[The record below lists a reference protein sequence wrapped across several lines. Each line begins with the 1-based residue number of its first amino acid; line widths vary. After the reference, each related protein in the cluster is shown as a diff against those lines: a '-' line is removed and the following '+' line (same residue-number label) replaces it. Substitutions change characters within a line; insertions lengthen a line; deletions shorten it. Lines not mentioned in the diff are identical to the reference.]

1 MKNKKLLYILIPLTL
16 LVWGIIVYRIIATA
30 NSGNENQIQSMQQIE
45 NATIENMNDTFLIN
59 PNYRDPFLGKMI
71 NKILPSTNATTSS
84 LPKTISTVKNTP
96 IVSSWPA
103 IVYLGIIKNQKSNK
117 QLTLVQ
123 INGQSYSM
131 KIGETVNAI
140 ELCKVF
146 KDSIEVKFG
155 KEKKFCRK

>member
-16 LVWGIIVYRIIATA
+16 LVWGIIVYRIIATT

-71 NKILPSTNATTSS
+71 KNVTTSATTS
-84 LPKTISTVKNTP
+84 LQKTITTVKNTP
-96 IVSSWPA
+96 ILSSWPT

-131 KIGETVNAI
+131 KIGETVNSV